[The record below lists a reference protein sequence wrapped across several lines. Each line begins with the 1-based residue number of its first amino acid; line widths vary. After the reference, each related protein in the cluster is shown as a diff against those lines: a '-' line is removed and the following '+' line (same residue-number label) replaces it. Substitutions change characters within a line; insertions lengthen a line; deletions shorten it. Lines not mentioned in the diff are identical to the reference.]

1 MDKKSSLFM
10 TQKQEDTFGPDGSNP
25 NPEIY
30 KGIQENETSPLEY
43 SKQVATGYVSTRG
56 SFQDMF
62 NKISAGTI
70 KAIEGLRDPET
81 QANRL
86 QDRIDSREAR
96 AAKGKTKLSKTLES
110 IGLGAI
116 TPDYEEKVKN
126 PNYDK
131 DKATADSNYKV
142 PEEISKYDLK
152 TAKLKTRQEGYQDRA
167 DEAIKKRIAD
177 AKSLRGSLTNEE
189 KIAQAEELYQLLEKN
204 PHLKEIMKKY

>member
-10 TQKQEDTFGPDGSNP
+10 TQKQEDTFGPEGSNP

-43 SKQVATGYVSTRG
+43 SQAVATGYVSTRG

-62 NKISAGTI
+62 DKISAGTV

-96 AAKGKTKLSKTLES
+96 ADKKGMTGKM
-110 IGLGAI
+110 
-116 TPDYEEKVKN
+116 
-126 PNYDK
+126 
-131 DKATADSNYKV
+131 
-142 PEEISKYDLK
+142 
-152 TAKLKTRQEGYQDRA
+152 
-167 DEAIKKRIAD
+167 IAD
-177 AKSLRGSLTNEE
+177 TSSGIRAKRWSICETC
-189 KIAQAEELYQLLEKN
+189 
-204 PHLKEIMKKY
+204 

>member
-1 MDKKSSLFM
+1 PFSKNFMDKKSSLFM
-10 TQKQEDTFGPDGSNP
+10 TQKQEDTFGPEGSNP

-43 SKQVATGYVSTRG
+43 SQAVATGYVSTRG

-62 NKISAGTI
+62 DKISAGTV

-96 AAKGKTKLSKTLES
+96 ANKKGKATTTRTVD
-110 IGLGAI
+110 LG
-116 TPDYEEKVKN
+116 PN
-126 PNYDK
+126 PLDPSS
-131 DKATADSNYKV
+131 SNDRK
-142 PEEISKYDLK
+142 ISVTIKGDAKRDRFDEK
-152 TAKLKTRQEGYQDRA
+152 TAKLKGKQKDYKDRA
-167 DEAIKKRIAD
+167 DEAMQKRIAD

-189 KIAQAEELYQLLEKN
+189 KIAQAQELYELLEQQ

>member
-1 MDKKSSLFM
+1 M
-10 TQKQEDTFGPDGSNP
+10 TQKQEDTFGPEGSNP

-43 SKQVATGYVSTRG
+43 SQAVATGYVSTRG

-62 NKISAGTI
+62 DKISAGTV

-96 AAKGKTKLSKTLES
+96 ANKKGKATTTRTVD
-110 IGLGAI
+110 LG
-116 TPDYEEKVKN
+116 PN
-126 PNYDK
+126 PLDPSS
-131 DKATADSNYKV
+131 SNDRK
-142 PEEISKYDLK
+142 ISVTIKGDAKRDRFDEK
-152 TAKLKTRQEGYQDRA
+152 TAKLKGKQKDYKDRA
-167 DEAIKKRIAD
+167 DEAMQKRIAD

-189 KIAQAEELYQLLEKN
+189 KIAQAQELYELLEQQ